1 MGSPSFF
8 VSLFINWPNIPYTD
22 KYIQIL
28 SRYFGITLSEATS
41 EQLYKAVAMTVRDA
55 MLSLC
60 EEIDSEKAAG
70 RILASPSVSCPPA
83 VPILICGEVIDED
96 AVSAF
101 KYYGID
107 KIYVVK

>member
-1 MGSPSFF
+1 
-8 VSLFINWPNIPYTD
+8 
-22 KYIQIL
+22 
-28 SRYFGITLSEATS
+28 
-41 EQLYKAVAMTVRDA
+41 MTVWEA

-60 EEIDSEKAAG
+60 EEIDGEKAAG

-96 AVSAF
+96 AASAF

-107 KIYVVK
+107 KIYVVKR